1 MHLETHDVF
10 AFCLIPIPSYYPE
23 NPFYHSW
30 YDSCNYSLQ
39 VVNIHRFSSSLQPTL
54 HLARQVYS
62 EEAPD
67 LKTTYLSELHPPK
80 SMVRR
85 HSVGVDYP
93 TGPHGCVCEFIRTMS
108 VSTVSALQ
116 NISSLIV
123 IVFGNI
129 YHTPTF
135 CRSTSI
141 IIHHPNSGFWILF
154 RVC

>member
-39 VVNIHRFSSSLQPTL
+39 VVNIIASHLRCNQLSILPGRFTLKKHQIWKRRISVNFIHPNPCTPTQCRRWLPHRTPW
-54 HLARQVYS
+54 
-62 EEAPD
+62 
-67 LKTTYLSELHPPK
+67 
-80 SMVRR
+80 
-85 HSVGVDYP
+85 
-93 TGPHGCVCEFIRTMS
+93 CVCEFIRTMS

>member
-10 AFCLIPIPSYYPE
+10 ASCLIPSNYPE
-23 NPFYHSW
+23 IHFIIHDMIPVLTASGQY
-30 YDSCNYSLQ
+30 
-39 VVNIHRFSSSLQPTL
+39 HRFSSSLQPTL

-80 SMVRR
+80 SMYADTV
-85 HSVGVDYP
+85 SALTTPQDP
-93 TGPHGCVCEFIRTMS
+93 MMCLWDVCEFIRTMS

-123 IVFGNI
+123 IVFSHI
-129 YHTPTF
+129 YHTPSF

-141 IIHHPNSGFWILF
+141 IIHHPNSGFLILF